1 VNDLLTSLR
10 LWIVTLVVCCVLYP
24 GFLWLFGHA
33 LVPGSVQGDLARD
46 PEGYVI
52 GSRRLAQSFSR
63 PEYLWPRPSAV
74 DYNASAAGG
83 SNLSPTDPRLT
94 ERARKILARLGVDEP
109 VPADLLAASG
119 SGLDPDITERAA
131 RLQAPRIAEARG
143 IDEGL
148 VQDRIDDVAR
158 VPGGIPVGER
168 LVNVLELNLTLDGQ
182 VPERGAPG
190 AE

>member
-33 LVPGSVQGDLARD
+33 LVPGSVQGDLVRD

-52 GSRRLAQSFSR
+52 GSHRVAQSFAR
-63 PEYLWPRPSAV
+63 PEYVWPRPSAV
-74 DYNASAAGG
+74 DYNASATGG

-94 ERARKILARLGVDEP
+94 ERAREILARLGVDEP
-109 VPADLLAASG
+109 VPADILAASG

-131 RLQAPRIAEARG
+131 RIQAPRVATARG
-143 IDEGL
+143 IDEAL
-148 VQDRIDDVAR
+148 VRDRIDDVAR
-158 VPGGIPVGER
+158 FPGGIPLGER
-168 LVNVLELNLTLDGQ
+168 VVNVLELNLALDGLAS
-182 VPERGAPG
+182 ERGAFG
-190 AE
+190 AD